1 MSDRE
6 ALKQNFLTSHGFA
19 DAERH
24 ALPGDASTRRYERLA
39 CPDGRR
45 FMLMDQ
51 PPNDALPCAPADTPD
66 ERCAKGYYAL
76 ARLSGGRID
85 AFVAVAQY
93 LRAQGLSAPEIIAA
107 DTANGLLISEDL
119 GDSLFVSLIE
129 KGEAAAPLYL
139 AAIEVQAKLHETAPP
154 DILAGGWPLL
164 VYDGLALKTGAD
176 VFTEWYPQYDRSI
189 ALTAQPLTEWESL
202 WAPRRQR
209 AEAGAS
215 VFIHRDFHAENLI
228 WLPEREGVARIGLI
242 DFQDALRGHPAW
254 DLLSLLQ
261 DARRDVSPALEAQ
274 CLDHYFALR
283 PQVDRADFMRDYTAL
298 ATLNA
303 ARILGVFS
311 RLVTRD
317 NKPKYEAFI
326 PRMWGHLK
334 RNLATKGMEDLRSWF
349 LRNGFGDRLT

>member
-6 ALKQNFLTSHGFA
+6 ALKQSFLTTHGFG

-24 ALPGDASTRRYERLA
+24 PLPGDASTRRYERLIRT
-39 CPDGRR
+39 DGRR

-51 PPNDALPCAPADTPD
+51 PPTGAVPCAPGDTVD
-66 ERCAKGYYAL
+66 ERCTKGYFAL
-76 ARLSGGRID
+76 ARLSGGRLE

-93 LRAQGLSAPEIIAA
+93 LRGQGLSAPEIIAA

-119 GDSLFVSLIE
+119 GDNLFVSLIE
-129 KGEAAAPLYL
+129 KGEAEAPLYL
-139 AAIEVQAKLHETAPP
+139 AAIEVQAKLHETSPP

-189 ALTAQPLTEWESL
+189 SLNDQALTEWEGL
-202 WAPRRQR
+202 WAPRRKR
-209 AEAGAS
+209 AEAGAN

-228 WLPEREGVARIGLI
+228 WLPQRDGVARVGLI
-242 DFQDALRGHPAW
+242 DFQDALRAHPSW

-261 DARRDVSPALEAQ
+261 DARRDVSPALETL
-274 CLDHYFALR
+274 CLEHYFALR
-283 PQVDRADFMRDYTAL
+283 RHVDRADFMHDYNAL

-303 ARILGVFS
+303 ARILGVFA

-317 NKPKYEAFI
+317 GKPKYEAFI

-334 RNLATKGMEDLRSWF
+334 RNLAAEGMADLRDWF
-349 LRNGFGDRLT
+349 MRNGFGDYL

>member
-6 ALKQNFLTSHGFA
+6 TLKQSFLVTHGFGNT
-19 DAERH
+19 ERH
-24 ALPGDASTRRYERLA
+24 ALPGDASTRRYERLV

-51 PPNDALPCAPADTPD
+51 PPNDALACAPADTPD
-66 ERCAKGYYAL
+66 ERYAKGYFAL
-76 ARLSGGRID
+76 ARLSGGRLE

-129 KGEAAAPLYL
+129 KGESEAPLYL
-139 AAIEVQAKLHETAPP
+139 AAIEVQAKLHEAAPP

-164 VYDGLALKTGAD
+164 VYDDLALKTGAD

-189 ALTAQPLTEWESL
+189 ALTAQALTEWEFL
-202 WAPRRQR
+202 WTPRRQR

-228 WLPEREGVARIGLI
+228 WLPEREGVARVGLI

-261 DARRDVSPALEAQ
+261 DARRDVSPALEDQ

-283 PQVDRADFMRDYTAL
+283 PQVYRADFMRDYTAL

-317 NKPKYEAFI
+317 DKPKYEAFI

-334 RNLATKGMEDLRSWF
+334 RNLATAGMEDMRSWF
-349 LRNGFGDRLT
+349 VRNGFGEHL